1 MQASKNDTIN
11 KVIEE
16 TANKQEAKDVANWLS
31 STIEG
36 QQHLSDM
43 LDRDAYLMETEP
55 LTHNSL
61 SEVRSDRLFKR
72 IDNKI
77 MDNRLRRVSLRAA
90 AILLPL
96 IIITGFSLF
105 VANERDLWG
114 GITYSEIYVPK
125 GEDARVF
132 FQDGTEVFLNAD
144 TRLRYPDRFG
154 LWKKREVYLD
164 GEAYFNV
171 KSNHRKPFIVH
182 AQNTKVE
189 VLGTS
194 FNVNAYSNNST
205 VKVVLDEGKTHF
217 QVNENSYPMLPGQ
230 QIEYDKTTAR
240 TTLRNLMHP
249 SRASLW
255 KQNTLYFYDTPL
267 AEVIKVLERRY
278 DVQFHVNAPEALEYS
293 YTITT
298 RQADIN
304 GILQE
309 LHKIAPVRFKEEGN
323 SIVVSL

>member
-1 MQASKNDTIN
+1 M
-11 KVIEE
+11 
-16 TANKQEAKDVANWLS
+16 ANWFS

-43 LDRDAYLMETEP
+43 LDRDAYLMETES

-77 MDNRLRRVSLRAA
+77 MDNRLRKVSLRAA

-105 VANERDLWG
+105 VANQRDLWG

-144 TRLRYPDRFG
+144 TRMRYPDRFG

-217 QVNENSYPMLPGQ
+217 QVNANSYPMLPGQ
-230 QIEYDKTTAR
+230 QIEYDKNTSR

-309 LHKIAPVRFKEEGN
+309 LHKIAPVRFKTEGN
-323 SIVVSL
+323 SIVVAL

>member
-1 MQASKNDTIN
+1 M
-11 KVIEE
+11 
-16 TANKQEAKDVANWLS
+16 ANWFS

-43 LDRDAYLMETEP
+43 LDRDAYLMETES

-77 MDNRLRRVSLRAA
+77 MDNRLRKVSLRAA

-105 VANERDLWG
+105 VANQRDLWG

-144 TRLRYPDRFG
+144 TRMRYPDRFG

-217 QVNENSYPMLPGQ
+217 QVNANSYPMLPGQ
-230 QIEYDKTTAR
+230 QIEYDKNTSR

-309 LHKIAPVRFKEEGN
+309 LHKIAPVRFKAEGN
-323 SIVVSL
+323 SIVVAL

>member
-1 MQASKNDTIN
+1 M
-11 KVIEE
+11 
-16 TANKQEAKDVANWLS
+16 ANWFS

-43 LDRDAYLMETEP
+43 LDRDAYLMETES

-61 SEVRSDRLFKR
+61 SEVRSDRLFKW

-105 VANERDLWG
+105 VANQRDLWG

-144 TRLRYPDRFG
+144 TRMRYPDRFG

-217 QVNENSYPMLPGQ
+217 QVNANSYPMLPGQ
-230 QIEYDKTTAR
+230 QIEYDKNTSR

-309 LHKIAPVRFKEEGN
+309 LHKIAPVRFKAEGN
-323 SIVVSL
+323 SIVVAL

>member
-1 MQASKNDTIN
+1 M
-11 KVIEE
+11 
-16 TANKQEAKDVANWLS
+16 ANWFS

-43 LDRDAYLMETEP
+43 LDRDAYLMETES

-105 VANERDLWG
+105 VANQRDLWG

-144 TRLRYPDRFG
+144 TRMRYPDRFG

-217 QVNENSYPMLPGQ
+217 QVNANSYPMLPGQ
-230 QIEYDKTTAR
+230 QIEYDKNTSR

-309 LHKIAPVRFKEEGN
+309 LHKIAPVRFKAEGN
-323 SIVVSL
+323 SIVVAL